1 MITKIEASDGV
12 GILAWHPDRLARNS
26 VDGGKVIYLVDTQKI
41 VFLRFPTFWFEPP
54 PQGLFLLQAALGQ
67 SKYYSDNLVENIN
80 RGIRQK
86 LRRGE
91 WLTKAPFGYVNNPKT
106 RTIEPHTTLSKVIV
120 RAFEEYA
127 KGTHTLETMAEF
139 LAELGL
145 ETRHRTPLA
154 KASISR
160 MLTNKAYLGFTYHKG
175 EYYDGSFEPI
185 ISPTLF
191 EAVQKMLAKKSR
203 PRVQKVPNHFPFAQF
218 ARCGEC
224 GSMITA
230 QYATNRFGTKYTY
243 YRCTKKKGVCRQP
256 YLSSSA
262 LISQAKNLLQSVSL
276 PLSEIENME
285 KQIDLWEKESI
296 SERGS
301 VSQNLKTKLSET
313 KEKLDKLVSLYLDGD
328 IEREIYL
335 ERKDLLLRQ
344 KAKFEESFKD
354 FGQQRKNWV
363 EPLRS
368 FVLSLREAV
377 ILEKGENY
385 FAWKEFFQKIGSNP
399 ILKDKT
405 LSCNW
410 GELWE
415 FTASAV
421 GGKSFEKNDSAI
433 LAPAKSLRF
442 LNSEQVSFGGRSYAM
457 HELWEIITQN
467 YDLIEKWNNEI
478 RAFLTQERKLESE
491 IVKL

>member
-1 MITKIEASDGV
+1 M
-12 GILAWHPDRLARNS
+12 
-26 VDGGKVIYLVDTQKI
+26 
-41 VFLRFPTFWFEPP
+41 
-54 PQGLFLLQAALGQ
+54 
-67 SKYYSDNLVENIN
+67 
-80 RGIRQK
+80 
-86 LRRGE
+86 
-91 WLTKAPFGYVNNPKT
+91 
-106 RTIEPHTTLSKVIV
+106 
-120 RAFEEYA
+120 
-127 KGTHTLETMAEF
+127 
-139 LAELGL
+139 
-145 ETRHRTPLA
+145 
-154 KASISR
+154 
-160 MLTNKAYLGFTYHKG
+160 
-175 EYYDGSFEPI
+175 
-185 ISPTLF
+185 
-191 EAVQKMLAKKSR
+191 
-203 PRVQKVPNHFPFAQF
+203 
-218 ARCGEC
+218 
-224 GSMITA
+224 
-230 QYATNRFGTKYTY
+230 
-243 YRCTKKKGVCRQP
+243 
-256 YLSSSA
+256 
-262 LISQAKNLLQSVSL
+262 SL
-276 PLSEIENME
+276 PFSEIEEMD
-285 KQIDLWEKESI
+285 KQITAWEKESI
-296 SERGS
+296 SEKGS
-301 VSQNLKTKLSET
+301 VTKNLKEKIRTNE
-313 KEKLDKLVSLYLDGD
+313 EKLDKLVSVFLDGD
-328 IEREIYL
+328 IEREMYL
-335 ERKDLLLRQ
+335 QRKDLLMRE
-344 KAKFEESFKD
+344 KAGLLESETN